1 MHDGSEWRSV
11 RVDRN
16 IPGLLS
22 KLWGHINLHRRRQF
36 VFLLVL
42 MAITSFAEVLSIG
55 AILPFLGIMTA
66 PEKVFQSASMQPII
80 DAFNLTNSSQ
90 LFLPLAVAFSLAAL
104 IAGIMRLLL
113 LWASTRLSFA
123 MGADLSSS
131 IYRRTLYQEYEVH
144 CARNSSELIDG
155 ISAKA
160 NIVIQN
166 IILPVLTLL
175 SSFVMLVAILIALL
189 SIEPRI
195 ALSAF
200 MGFGLIYVG
209 IIVITRARLLNNSQ
223 TIARESS
230 RLIKSLQEGLGGIRD
245 ILIDGSQE
253 VYCEIYRNADLEL
266 RRAQAANILISGAPR
281 YILEALGMI
290 LIAALAFLLISQS
303 DGFIKAIPILG
314 CLALGAQRLLPVLQ
328 QGYAAWS
335 GIRGGQTSLS
345 ETLALLDQPLP
356 EYAENPLNL
365 SIPFKRQIHLA
376 GLSFQY
382 KLESSPVL
390 NGLEFTIN
398 KGERVGFI
406 GATGSGKSTLLDILM
421 GLLFPS
427 EGHLI
432 VDGQVITKKNFR
444 GWQSH
449 ISHVPQAIYLADTS
463 IAENIAFGISAEKI
477 DFNAVRFA
485 AERARLSDVIDS
497 WPNGYDTLVGE
508 KGVRL
513 SGGQR
518 QRIGIARALYKKA
531 DVIIL
536 DEATSA
542 LDTETELS
550 VMSAIENLD
559 MDLTVIIV
567 AHRLSTL
574 RNCTRVV
581 EIAAGKIARIGS
593 YEEIIGSGI

>member
-1 MHDGSEWRSV
+1 MT
-11 RVDRN
+11 VDRN

-22 KLWGHINLHRRRQF
+22 NLWGHINLRRRRQF

-42 MAITSFAEVLSIG
+42 MVFTSFAEVLSIG

-90 LFLPLAVAFSLAAL
+90 LFLPLAIAFSLAAL
-104 IAGIMRLLL
+104 AAGIMRLLL

-123 MGADLSSS
+123 TGADLSSS

-189 SIEPRI
+189 SIEPRV

-200 MGFGLIYVG
+200 MGFGLIYAG

-303 DGFIKAIPILG
+303 DGFVKAIPILG

-335 GIRGGQTSLS
+335 SIRGGQTSLS

-365 SIPFKRQIHLA
+365 PIPFKRQIHLA
-376 GLSFQY
+376 NLSFWY
-382 KLESSPVL
+382 KSESSPVL
-390 NGLEFTIN
+390 KGLEFTIN

-406 GATGSGKSTLLDILM
+406 GVTGSGKSTLLDILM

-432 VDGQVITKKNFR
+432 VDGHVITKKNYR

-463 IAENIAFGISAEKI
+463 IAENIAFGVSAEKI

-497 WPNGYDTLVGE
+497 WPNRYDTLVGE

-518 QRIGIARALYKKA
+518 QRIGIARALYKKS

-542 LDTETELS
+542 LDNETELS

-593 YEEIIGSGI
+593 YEEIIGPGI